1 MNDNEH
7 HTISDGPYTEDIEVE
22 WTGDEFVSLTQVTN
36 SEDNQPSSVTV
47 HVSMSQL
54 HALGIEATKRL
65 ALRHLPP
72 DAVPLP
78 IEDND
83 EDAEAYEKAG
93 LA

>member
-1 MNDNEH
+1 MNNQER
-7 HTISDGPYTEDIEVE
+7 HTITDGPYTEDIEVE
-22 WTGDEFVSLTQVTN
+22 WTGDESVSLTQLTG
-36 SEDNQPSSVTV
+36 SEEKFPLSSTV
-47 HVSMSQL
+47 HVSMDQL

-83 EDAEAYEKAG
+83 EDVVIYGRWA
-93 LA
+93 